1 MPESVNSTVKLY
13 DPLVVGVPE
22 MTPVEALSE
31 SPGGREPEEIDHVYD
46 GVPPLEAK
54 VREYLAPT
62 WPVGSEL
69 VVIVSGSACTVR
81 VVLPVTLPRV
91 AEMVVGPAVN
101 PVARPAAV
109 MVATPVFE
117 EAHATWVV
125 MFCVLPFE

>member
-31 SPGGREPEEIDHVYD
+31 SPGGKEPEEIDQVYD

-54 VREYLAPT
+54 DREYLTPT
-62 WPVGSEL
+62 WPVGSEF
-69 VVIVSGSACTVR
+69 VVIVSGSTCTFR
-81 VVLPVTLPRV
+81 GVLPLTVPRV
-91 AEMVVGPAVN
+91 AEMVLVPAAI
-101 PVARPAAV
+101 PVARPEAV
-109 MVATPVFE
+109 MVAMPVFE